1 MFAAFNASRLFGA
14 ITLVFAV
21 TPAFAAWTEA
31 PQASWQYYSAN
42 CQRMQER
49 MADVQ
54 SGRTT
59 AFEIMFALEDNLRVL
74 DERRPNL
81 TPEYL
86 YSREY
91 AQCDSTIAQ
100 AESMIARG
108 KADYAEQNQRAVQE
122 GRIAHENSP
131 EYQRARSL
139 GFSDV
144 GELSFLKL
152 HEDMDGEAR
161 LKTMMI
167 TVDAVC
173 GRHFR
178 ATQYVKPY
186 VIYTVRPSDG
196 GCGEEKRVAVLGG
209 RSVEKG
215 DYIDERGTFQYVGW
229 KKLVGVDGFPTDI
242 RVVKALR

>member
-42 CQRMQER
+42 CQRMLEK

-86 YSREY
+86 
-91 AQCDSTIAQ
+91 
-100 AESMIARG
+100 
-108 KADYAEQNQRAVQE
+108 
-122 GRIAHENSP
+122 
-131 EYQRARSL
+131 
-139 GFSDV
+139 
-144 GELSFLKL
+144 SFP
-152 HEDMDGEAR
+152 R
-161 LKTMMI
+161 
-167 TVDAVC
+167 
-173 GRHFR
+173 
-178 ATQYVKPY
+178 
-186 VIYTVRPSDG
+186 VRPVRQHHRAS
-196 GCGEEKRVAVLGG
+196 R
-209 RSVEKG
+209 
-215 DYIDERGTFQYVGW
+215 IDDR
-229 KKLVGVDGFPTDI
+229 P
-242 RVVKALR
+242 R